1 MNFLSPIS
9 LFLFGLAIPIVA
21 LYILR
26 LRRRR
31 EPVSTLMF
39 WEELFRERQT
49 TSLFQRLK
57 HLLSLLLQLLFLTL
71 LVLSIARPQFAF
83 ITKSARQL
91 VLIIDQSASMNA
103 IEEDT
108 DGLTRL
114 EIAKERALRN
124 VDGLR
129 FMDEMTVISSHTRPI
144 IHIPFTN
151 HQKSLREAIRSIQ
164 PTDIS
169 TNLEPAYDLAYAIAQ
184 TKPNPEIVIFSDFQ
198 SISEEL
204 IAKLSG
210 VGNSADQEED
220 GVGNPTDQE
229 KDGVR
234 NPADQEKDGVGNPVD
249 QEENTEKQDTEIKR
263 HLIQIGKASDNVGI
277 TKFRVRKSLVNA
289 FDYQTLLRVVNASE
303 AEKKFNVELY
313 FNENLFD
320 VRPYTLAPGE
330 SKSEIF
336 SNFAFEGG
344 KLKAVLDIQ
353 DPLASDNMAYA
364 TLPKRD
370 LIPVLLVTVENPFL
384 QKALAVDEQI
394 QLTVLTPTEYETDVL
409 PEDANLQAKKDYQVV
424 IFDRYSPPTLGDGN
438 YMFIYPPA
446 TTTAEL
452 KWNIGEALET
462 PIITDWERTHP
473 ILQHVHL
480 ENVQIGTAYQVTPP
494 STAQVLARSFESPV
508 LFIDVN
514 PNRKIV
520 FAAINILESDLPLRI
535 AFPVIIANTIQW
547 FQQRSEIQEYHLHTG
562 EVLKQ
567 EIASIEATSRSRL
580 KTGATDSPESTAKL
594 VKITGPEDK
603 TWELPIEG
611 DALLFEQTQRAG
623 FYELKISEVADS
635 TEEDQP
641 PPDVSDSTE
650 DNSGIVW
657 AVNLADATESHI
669 GADPAVEDLT
679 EESVTQSGAALL
691 RYPPWVYLVF
701 LAVGLSVVEWFLYQ
715 RRRID

>member
-1 MNFLSPIS
+1 MNFLSPTS
-9 LFLFGLAIPIVA
+9 LFLFGLALPIIA

-57 HLLSLLLQLLFLTL
+57 HLLSLLLQLLFLML
-71 LVLSIARPQFAF
+71 LVLAVARPQFAF

-91 VLIIDQSASMNA
+91 VLIIDQSASMNTV
-103 IEEDT
+103 EEDT
-108 DGLTRL
+108 DGRTRL
-114 EIAKERALRN
+114 EVAKEHALRT

-151 HQKSLREAIRSIQ
+151 HQKSLRAAINAIL

-169 TNLEPAYDLAYAIAQ
+169 TNLEPAYDLAHAIAQ
-184 TKPNPEIVIFSDFQ
+184 TKPNPEIVILSDFQ
-198 SISEEL
+198 SVSEEL
-204 IAKLSG
+204 LAKLKS
-210 VGNSADQEED
+210 E
-220 GVGNPTDQE
+220 T
-229 KDGVR
+229 
-234 NPADQEKDGVGNPVD
+234 
-249 QEENTEKQDTEIKR
+249 EENADTEKPDPEIKR
-263 HLIQIGKASDNVGI
+263 HLIRIGKASDNVGI
-277 TKFRVRKSLVNA
+277 TQFRVRKSLVNA

-303 AEKKFNVELY
+303 EEKKFNVELY

-320 VRPYTLAPGE
+320 VRPYTLTPGE

-353 DPLASDNMAYA
+353 DALATDNTAYA

-370 LIPVLLVTVENPFL
+370 LISVLLVTSGNPFL

-394 QLTVLTPTEYETDVL
+394 KLTVLTPTEYETDFIRRGEVSS
-409 PEDANLQAKKDYQVV
+409 PEGKKDYQVV
-424 IFDRYSPPTLGDGN
+424 IFDRYSPSTLGDGN

-446 TTTAEL
+446 VDASEMPTPEL
-452 KWNIGEALET
+452 KWNIGAALET

-508 LFIDVN
+508 LFIDVT

-547 FQQRSEIQEYHLHTG
+547 FQQRSEILEYHLHTG

-567 EIASIEATSRSRL
+567 RIDSI
-580 KTGATDSPESTAKL
+580 GATPQPELKVETDSQQL

-603 TWELPIEG
+603 TWEIPIER
-611 DALLFEQTQRAG
+611 DELLFDQTQRAG
-623 FYELKISEVADS
+623 FYELKILEAADATAKETLSDTSSS
-635 TEEDQP
+635 TEE
-641 PPDVSDSTE
+641 SG
-650 DNSGIVW
+650 GIVW
-657 AVNLADATESHI
+657 SINLADATESNI
-669 GADPAVEDLT
+669 GADPAVEDLLD
-679 EESVTQSGAALL
+679 ESVTPKGATFL

>member
-103 IEEDT
+103 IEADT
-108 DGLTRL
+108 DGRTRL
-114 EIAKERALRN
+114 EIAKESALRT

-129 FMDEMTVISSHTRPI
+129 FMDEMTVISSHTRPV
-144 IHIPFTN
+144 IHMPFTN
-151 HQKSLREAIRSIQ
+151 HQKSLREAIHTIQ

-169 TNLEPAYDLAYAIAQ
+169 TNLEPAYDLADTIAQ

-198 SISEEL
+198 SVSEGL
-204 IAKLSG
+204 LAKFKSETEQKEG
-210 VGNSADQEED
+210 
-220 GVGNPTDQE
+220 
-229 KDGVR
+229 
-234 NPADQEKDGVGNPVD
+234 
-249 QEENTEKQDTEIKR
+249 TEKPDPEIKR
-263 HLIQIGKASDNVGI
+263 HLIRIGKANDNVGI

-303 AEKKFNVELY
+303 EEKKFNVELY
-313 FNENLFD
+313 FDENLFD

-353 DPLASDNMAYA
+353 DPLASDNIAYA

-370 LIPVLLVTVENPFL
+370 LIPVLLVTAENPFL

-409 PEDANLQAKKDYQVV
+409 PESTNSQGNKNYQVV
-424 IFDRYSPPTLGDGN
+424 IFDRYSPPSLGDGN

-446 TTTAEL
+446 VDSSEAPNPEL
-452 KWNIGEALET
+452 KWNIGAALET

-514 PNRKIV
+514 PNRKVV

-547 FQQRSEIQEYHLHTG
+547 FQQRSEILEYHLHTG

-567 EIASIEATSRSRL
+567 QIESIKAISQPEL
-580 KTGATDSPESTAKL
+580 KTETDSPESTPKV
-594 VKITGPEDK
+594 VKITGPEDQ
-603 TWELPIEG
+603 TWELPVEG

-623 FYELKISEVADS
+623 FYELKIAAAADS
-635 TEEDQP
+635 TSEEAQP
-641 PPDVSDSTE
+641 PPETSDATE
-650 DNSGIVW
+650 DNSGTVW

-669 GADPAVEDLT
+669 GADPAVEELT
-679 EESVTQSGAALL
+679 KESVAQSSAVLL

>member
-108 DGLTRL
+108 DGRTRL
-114 EIAKERALRN
+114 AVAKESALRTI
-124 VDGLR
+124 DGLR

-151 HQKSLREAIRSIQ
+151 HQKSLREAIHTIQ

-169 TNLEPAYDLAYAIAQ
+169 TNLEPAYDLADTIAQ

-204 IAKLSG
+204 LAKLKSKPKQG
-210 VGNSADQEED
+210 
-220 GVGNPTDQE
+220 TDAE
-229 KDGVR
+229 KSDNEV
-234 NPADQEKDGVGNPVD
+234 
-249 QEENTEKQDTEIKR
+249 KR
-263 HLIQIGKASDNVGI
+263 HLIRIGKANDNVGI
-277 TKFRVRKSLVNA
+277 TRFRVRKSLVNA

-303 AEKKFNVELY
+303 EEKQFNVELY

-320 VRPYTLAPGE
+320 VRPYTLSPGE

-344 KLKAVLDIQ
+344 KLKAVLDVQ
-353 DPLASDNMAYA
+353 DALASDNIAYA

-370 LIPVLLVTVENPFL
+370 LIPVLLVTAENPFL

-409 PEDANLQAKKDYQVV
+409 PESANSQGKQDYQVV
-424 IFDRYSPPTLGDGN
+424 IFDRYSPPSLGDGN
-438 YMFIYPPA
+438 YMFISPPA
-446 TTTAEL
+446 VDSSETPIPEL
-452 KWNIGEALET
+452 KWNIGAALET

-514 PNRKIV
+514 PNRKVV

-547 FQQRSEIQEYHLHTG
+547 FQQRSEILEYHLHTG

-567 EIASIEATSRSRL
+567 QIESIKAISQPEL
-580 KTGATDSPESTAKL
+580 KTETDSPESIPKV
-594 VKITGPEDK
+594 VKITGPEDQ
-603 TWELPIEG
+603 TWELPVEG

-623 FYELKISEVADS
+623 FYELKIAAAADS
-635 TEEDQP
+635 TSEGAQP
-641 PPDVSDSTE
+641 PPETSDATE
-650 DNSGIVW
+650 DNSGTVW

-679 EESVTQSGAALL
+679 EESVAQSGAALL
-691 RYPPWVYLVF
+691 RYPPWVYLIF

>member
-1 MNFLSPIS
+1 MNFLSPTS

-57 HLLSLLLQLLFLTL
+57 HLLSLLLQLLFLML

-103 IEEDT
+103 IEADT

-114 EIAKERALRN
+114 EIAKESALRT

-151 HQKSLREAIRSIQ
+151 HQKSLRDAIHAIQ
-164 PTDIS
+164 LTDIS
-169 TNLEPAYDLAYAIAQ
+169 TNLEPAFDLAYAIAQ
-184 TKPNPEIVIFSDFQ
+184 TKPNPEIVIYSDFQ
-198 SISEEL
+198 SVSEEL
-204 IAKLSG
+204 LAKL
-210 VGNSADQEED
+210 NSKTEQEED
-220 GVGNPTDQE
+220 TEKPDQE
-229 KDGVR
+229 
-234 NPADQEKDGVGNPVD
+234 
-249 QEENTEKQDTEIKR
+249 IKH
-263 HLIQIGKASDNVGI
+263 HLIQIGKTNDNVGI
-277 TKFRVRKSLVNA
+277 TRFRVRKSLVNA

-303 AEKKFNVELY
+303 EEKKFNVELY

-344 KLKAVLDIQ
+344 KLKAVLDVQ
-353 DPLASDNMAYA
+353 DALPTDNTAYA

-409 PEDANLQAKKDYQVV
+409 PESANSQVKKNYQVV

-446 TTTAEL
+446 VDSPETPNPEL
-452 KWNIGEALET
+452 KWNIGAALET

-480 ENVQIGTAYQVTPP
+480 ENVQISTAYQVTPP

-508 LFIDVN
+508 LFIDVT

-562 EVLKQ
+562 EILKQ
-567 EIASIEATSRSRL
+567 RVASIDATYQSNL
-580 KTGATDSPESTAKL
+580 KTETDSPQDTPKL
-594 VKITGPEDK
+594 AKITGPEDK
-603 TWELPIEG
+603 TWELPIEA
-611 DALLFEQTQRAG
+611 DALLFDQTQRAG
-623 FYELKISEVADS
+623 FYELKISEAADS
-635 TEEDQP
+635 IQEEEQP
-641 PPDVSDSTE
+641 PPEASDSTE
-650 DNSGIVW
+650 DSSGIVW

-679 EESVTQSGAALL
+679 KESVAQSSAALL

>member
-1 MNFLSPIS
+1 MNFLSPTS
-9 LFLFGLAIPIVA
+9 LFLFGLAIPIIA

-57 HLLSLLLQLLFLTL
+57 HLLSLLLQLLFLAL
-71 LVLSIARPQFAF
+71 LVFAIARPQFAF

-103 IEEDT
+103 IEEET
-108 DGLTRL
+108 EGLTRL
-114 EIAKERALRN
+114 ASAKESALRT

-129 FMDEMTVISSHTRPI
+129 FMDEMTVISSHTRPV

-151 HQKSLREAIRSIQ
+151 HQKSLREAIDAIQ
-164 PTDIS
+164 ATDIS

-184 TKPNPEIVIFSDFQ
+184 TKPNPEIIIFSDFQ
-198 SISEEL
+198 SISEGL
-204 IAKLSG
+204 LAKL
-210 VGNSADQEED
+210 NSKTEQDENA
-220 GVGNPTDQE
+220 E
-229 KDGVR
+229 KSD
-234 NPADQEKDGVGNPVD
+234 P
-249 QEENTEKQDTEIKR
+249 EIKR
-263 HLIQIGKASDNVGI
+263 RLIRMGAANDNVGI
-277 TKFRVRKSLVNA
+277 TQFRVRKSLVNA

-303 AEKKFNVELY
+303 TEKKFNVELY

-320 VRPYTLAPGE
+320 VRPYDLAPGE

-344 KLKAVLDIQ
+344 KLKAVLDVQ
-353 DPLASDNMAYA
+353 DALPTDNTAYA

-370 LIPVLLVTVENPFL
+370 LIPVLLVTAENPFL

-394 QLTVLTPTEYETDVL
+394 KLTVLTPTEYETDVL
-409 PEDANLQAKKDYQVV
+409 PESANSQGKQPYQVV
-424 IFDRYSPPTLGDGN
+424 IFDRYSPSTLGDGN

-446 TTTAEL
+446 ASSETANPEL
-452 KWNIGEALET
+452 KFHIGGALET

-480 ENVQIGTAYQVTPP
+480 ENVQIGAAYQVTPP

-508 LFIDVN
+508 LFIDVT

-547 FQQRSEIQEYHLHTG
+547 FQQRSEIQEHHLRTG

-567 EIASIEATSRSRL
+567 RVESIDATIQPEL
-580 KTGATDSPESTAKL
+580 KPETDSPPDTPKL
-594 VKITGPEDK
+594 AKITGPGDK
-603 TWELPIEG
+603 TWEIPIER
-611 DALLFEQTQRAG
+611 DELLFDQTQRVG
-623 FYELKISEVADS
+623 FYELKISEALGS
-635 TEEDQP
+635 TTEED
-641 PPDVSDSTE
+641 VSPTASDPTE
-650 DNSGIVW
+650 ENSGTVW
-657 AVNLADATESHI
+657 SVNLADEVESHI
-669 GADPAVEDLT
+669 GTDPAVEDLL
-679 EESVTQSGAALL
+679 EASVTPGGAALL

>member
-1 MNFLSPIS
+1 MNFLSPTS
-9 LFLFGLAIPIVA
+9 LLLFGLAIPIVA

-103 IEEDT
+103 IEADT
-108 DGLTRL
+108 DGRTRL
-114 EIAKERALRN
+114 EVAKESALRS

-151 HQKSLREAIRSIQ
+151 HQKSLREAIHKIQ
-164 PTDIS
+164 STDIS

-198 SISEEL
+198 SVSEEL
-204 IAKLSG
+204 LAKLKS
-210 VGNSADQEED
+210 EPE
-220 GVGNPTDQE
+220 
-229 KDGVR
+229 
-234 NPADQEKDGVGNPVD
+234 
-249 QEENTEKQDTEIKR
+249 QDTDTEAPDQAVKR
-263 HLIQIGKASDNVGI
+263 HLIQIGKANDNVGI

-303 AEKKFNVELY
+303 EEKKFNVELY
-313 FNENLFD
+313 FDENLFD

-353 DPLASDNMAYA
+353 DPLVSDNIAYA

-370 LIPVLLVTVENPFL
+370 LIPVLLVTAENPFL

-409 PEDANLQAKKDYQVV
+409 PESANSQGKKDYQVV
-424 IFDRYSPPTLGDGN
+424 IFDRYSPPSLGDGN

-446 TTTAEL
+446 VDASETPNREL
-452 KWNIGEALET
+452 KWNIGAALET

-508 LFIDVN
+508 LFIDVK

-547 FQQRSEIQEYHLHTG
+547 FQQRSEILEYHLHTG

-567 EIASIEATSRSRL
+567 QIESIDGISQPEL
-580 KTGATDSPESTAKL
+580 KTETDSPESMPKL
-594 VKITGPEDK
+594 VKITGPEDQ
-603 TWELPIEG
+603 TWELPVEG

-623 FYELKISEVADS
+623 FYELKVSEAADS
-635 TEEDQP
+635 TPEGEQP
-641 PPDVSDSTE
+641 PPEASDSTE
-650 DNSGIVW
+650 DNSGTVW

-679 EESVTQSGAALL
+679 KESVAQSSAALL

>member
-1 MNFLSPIS
+1 MNFLSPTS
-9 LFLFGLAIPIVA
+9 LLLFGLAIPIVA

-39 WEELFRERQT
+39 WEEIFRERQT

-103 IEEDT
+103 VEAET

-114 EIAKERALRN
+114 EIAKESALRT

-169 TNLEPAYDLAYAIAQ
+169 TNLEPAYDLAEAIAQ
-184 TKPNPEIVIFSDFQ
+184 TKSNPEIVIFSDFQ
-198 SISEEL
+198 SISEAL
-204 IAKLSG
+204 LAKLKSKKE
-210 VGNSADQEED
+210 QEPD
-220 GVGNPTDQE
+220 TT
-229 KDGVR
+229 
-234 NPADQEKDGVGNPVD
+234 
-249 QEENTEKQDTEIKR
+249 EEPDPEIKR
-263 HLIQIGKASDNVGI
+263 HLIQIGKANDNVGI

-303 AEKKFNVELY
+303 EEKKFNVELY

-353 DPLASDNMAYA
+353 DTLVSDNIAYA

-370 LIPVLLVTVENPFL
+370 LIPVLLVTEENPFL

-394 QLTVLTPTEYETDVL
+394 QLTVLTPTEYETNVRNEN
-409 PEDANLQAKKDYQVV
+409 PNSQTEQAYQVV

-446 TTTAEL
+446 TAGREALAPT
-452 KWNIGEALET
+452 WDIGDALET

-494 STAQVLARSFESPV
+494 ATAQVLARSFESPV
-508 LFIDVN
+508 LFIDVK

-567 EIASIEATSRSRL
+567 EIASIAAAAEPGRKA
-580 KTGATDSPESTAKL
+580 ATDSPESPQKL
-594 VKITGPEDK
+594 VKITGPEDE
-603 TWELPIEG
+603 TWELPVEG

-623 FYELKISEVADS
+623 FYELKISEAADATS
-635 TEEDQP
+635 E
-641 PPDVSDSTE
+641 PDAADPTE
-650 DNSGIVW
+650 DNGGTVW
-657 AVNLADATESHI
+657 AVNLADAAESHI
-669 GADPAVEDLT
+669 GADPAVEALT
-679 EESVTQSGAALL
+679 EESVAQRSAALG

>member
-1 MNFLSPIS
+1 MNFLSPTS

-39 WEELFRERQT
+39 WEEIFRERQT

-57 HLLSLLLQLLFLTL
+57 HLLSLLLQLLFLML
-71 LVLSIARPQFAF
+71 LVLAVARPQFAF

-91 VLIIDQSASMNA
+91 VLIIDQSASMNTV
-103 IEEDT
+103 EEDT
-108 DGLTRL
+108 DGRTRL
-114 EIAKERALRN
+114 EVAKEHALRT

-151 HQKSLREAIRSIQ
+151 HQKSLRAAINAIL
-164 PTDIS
+164 PTDIT
-169 TNLEPAYDLAYAIAQ
+169 TNLEPAYDLAHAIAQ
-184 TKPNPEIVIFSDFQ
+184 TKPNPEIVILSDFH
-198 SISEEL
+198 SVSEEL
-204 IAKLSG
+204 LAKLKSK
-210 VGNSADQEED
+210 
-220 GVGNPTDQE
+220 T
-229 KDGVR
+229 K
-234 NPADQEKDGVGNPVD
+234 
-249 QEENTEKQDTEIKR
+249 ENTDTEKPDPEIKR
-263 HLIQIGKASDNVGI
+263 HLIRIGKASDNVGI
-277 TKFRVRKSLVNA
+277 TQFRVRKSLVNA
-289 FDYQTLLRVVNASE
+289 FDYQTLLRVVNASKE
-303 AEKKFNVELY
+303 EKKFNVELY

-353 DPLASDNMAYA
+353 DALATDNTAYA

-370 LIPVLLVTVENPFL
+370 LISALLVTSGNPFL

-394 QLTVLTPTEYETDVL
+394 KLTVLTPTEYETDVL
-409 PEDANLQAKKDYQVV
+409 PDSANSQAKKEYQVV
-424 IFDRYSPPTLGDGN
+424 IFDRYSPSTLGDGN

-446 TTTAEL
+446 VDASETPTPEL
-452 KWNIGEALET
+452 KWNIGAALET

-508 LFIDVN
+508 LFIDVT

-547 FQQRSEIQEYHLHTG
+547 FQQRSEILEYHLHTG

-567 EIASIEATSRSRL
+567 RIDSI
-580 KTGATDSPESTAKL
+580 GATPQPELKAEPNSQQL

-603 TWELPIEG
+603 TWEIPIER
-611 DALLFEQTQRAG
+611 DELLFDQTQRAG
-623 FYELKISEVADS
+623 FYELKILEAADTTAEEALSDTSSS
-635 TEEDQP
+635 TEE
-641 PPDVSDSTE
+641 SG
-650 DNSGIVW
+650 GIVW
-657 AVNLADATESHI
+657 SINLADATESNI
-669 GADPAVEDLT
+669 GTDPAVEDLLN
-679 EESVTQSGAALL
+679 ESVTPSGTALL

-701 LAVGLSVVEWFLYQ
+701 FAVGLSVVEWFLYQ

>member
-1 MNFLSPIS
+1 MNFLSPTS
-9 LFLFGLAIPIVA
+9 LFLFGLALPIIA

-57 HLLSLLLQLLFLTL
+57 HLLSLLLQLLFLML
-71 LVLSIARPQFAF
+71 LVLAVARPQFAF

-103 IEEDT
+103 VEEDA
-108 DGLTRL
+108 DGRTRL
-114 EIAKERALRN
+114 EVAKEHALRT

-151 HQKSLREAIRSIQ
+151 HQKSLRAAINAIL

-169 TNLEPAYDLAYAIAQ
+169 TNLEPAYDLAHAIAQ
-184 TKPNPEIVIFSDFQ
+184 TKPNPEIVILSDFQ

-204 IAKLSG
+204 LTKLKS
-210 VGNSADQEED
+210 E
-220 GVGNPTDQE
+220 T
-229 KDGVR
+229 
-234 NPADQEKDGVGNPVD
+234 
-249 QEENTEKQDTEIKR
+249 EENTDTEKPDPEIKR
-263 HLIQIGKASDNVGI
+263 HLIRIGEASDNVGI
-277 TKFRVRKSLVNA
+277 TQFRVRKSLVNA
-289 FDYQTLLRVVNASE
+289 FDYQTLLRVINASE

-313 FNENLFD
+313 FNDNLFD

-353 DPLASDNMAYA
+353 DALATDNTAYA

-370 LIPVLLVTVENPFL
+370 LIAVLLVTSGNPFL

-394 QLTVLTPTEYETDVL
+394 KLTVLTPMEYETDIL
-409 PEDANLQAKKDYQVV
+409 PESATSQQKSDYQVV
-424 IFDRYSPPTLGDGN
+424 IFDGYSPSTLGDGN

-446 TTTAEL
+446 VDSSETPNGRGSKPL
-452 KWNIGEALET
+452 LQWNIGAPLET

-508 LFIDVN
+508 LFIDVT

-547 FQQRSEIQEYHLHTG
+547 FQQRSEILEYHLHTG

-567 EIASIEATSRSRL
+567 RIDSIDATYQPEL
-580 KTGATDSPESTAKL
+580 KPETDSQYL

-603 TWELPIEG
+603 TWEMPIER
-611 DALLFEQTQRAG
+611 DELLFDQTQRAG
-623 FYELKISEVADS
+623 FYELEISEAADAT
-635 TEEDQP
+635 TEEAL
-641 PPDVSDSTE
+641 SDTSSATE
-650 DNSGIVW
+650 ESSGIVW
-657 AVNLADATESHI
+657 SINLADATESHI
-669 GADPAVEDLT
+669 GADPAIEDLT
-679 EESVTQSGAALL
+679 EASVAQNGAALL

>member
-1 MNFLSPIS
+1 MNFLSPAS

-57 HLLSLLLQLLFLTL
+57 HLLSLLLQLLFLML

-114 EIAKERALRN
+114 EIAKESALRT

-151 HQKSLREAIRSIQ
+151 HQKSLRDAIHAIQ

-169 TNLEPAYDLAYAIAQ
+169 TNLEPAFDLAYAIAQ
-184 TKPNPEIVIFSDFQ
+184 TKPNPEIVIYSDFQ
-198 SISEEL
+198 SVSEEL
-204 IAKLSG
+204 LAKL
-210 VGNSADQEED
+210 NSKTEQEED
-220 GVGNPTDQE
+220 TEKPDQE
-229 KDGVR
+229 
-234 NPADQEKDGVGNPVD
+234 
-249 QEENTEKQDTEIKR
+249 IKH
-263 HLIQIGKASDNVGI
+263 HLIQIGKANDNVGI
-277 TKFRVRKSLVNA
+277 TQFRVRKSLVNA

-303 AEKKFNVELY
+303 EEKKFNVELY

-353 DPLASDNMAYA
+353 DPLVSDNIAYA

-370 LIPVLLVTVENPFL
+370 LIPVLLVTAENLFL
-384 QKALAVDEQI
+384 QKVLAVDEQI
-394 QLTVLTPTEYETDVL
+394 KLTVLTPTEYEANVL
-409 PEDANLQAKKDYQVV
+409 TENANSQKEEDYQIV
-424 IFDRYSPPTLGDGN
+424 IFDRYSPPSLGDGN

-446 TTTAEL
+446 AVSSETPNPEL
-452 KWNIGEALET
+452 KWNIGAALET

-508 LFIDVN
+508 LFIDVT

-547 FQQRSEIQEYHLHTG
+547 FQQRSGIQEYHLHTG
-562 EVLKQ
+562 EILKQ
-567 EIASIEATSRSRL
+567 QIESIDTTSEPRL
-580 KTGATDSPESTAKL
+580 KTETDSPESTSKL

-603 TWELPIEG
+603 TWELPVEG
-611 DALLFEQTQRAG
+611 DALLFDQTQRAG
-623 FYELKISEVADS
+623 FYELKISEAADS
-635 TEEDQP
+635 TPEEEQP
-641 PPDVSDSTE
+641 PPEASDSTE
-650 DNSGIVW
+650 DSSGIVW

-679 EESVTQSGAALL
+679 EESVAQSGAALL

>member
-1 MNFLSPIS
+1 MNFLSPAS

-57 HLLSLLLQLLFLTL
+57 HLLSLLLQLLFLML

-114 EIAKERALRN
+114 EIAKESALRT

-151 HQKSLREAIRSIQ
+151 HQKSLRDAIHAIQ

-169 TNLEPAYDLAYAIAQ
+169 TNLEPAFDLAYAIAQ
-184 TKPNPEIVIFSDFQ
+184 TKPNPEIVIYSDFQ
-198 SISEEL
+198 SVSEEL
-204 IAKLSG
+204 LAKL
-210 VGNSADQEED
+210 NNKAEPEEDTEKPDQE
-220 GVGNPTDQE
+220 
-229 KDGVR
+229 
-234 NPADQEKDGVGNPVD
+234 
-249 QEENTEKQDTEIKR
+249 IKH
-263 HLIQIGKASDNVGI
+263 HLIQIGKANDNVGI
-277 TKFRVRKSLVNA
+277 TQFRVRKSLVNA

-303 AEKKFNVELY
+303 EEKKFNVELY

-353 DPLASDNMAYA
+353 DPLVSDNIAYA

-370 LIPVLLVTVENPFL
+370 LIPVLLVTAENLFL
-384 QKALAVDEQI
+384 QKVLAVDEQI
-394 QLTVLTPTEYETDVL
+394 KLTVLTPTEYEANVL
-409 PEDANLQAKKDYQVV
+409 TENANSQKEEDYQIV
-424 IFDRYSPPTLGDGN
+424 IFDRYSPPSLGDGN

-446 TTTAEL
+446 AVSSETPNPEL
-452 KWNIGEALET
+452 KWNIGAALET

-508 LFIDVN
+508 LFIDVT

-547 FQQRSEIQEYHLHTG
+547 FQQRSGIQEYHLHTG
-562 EVLKQ
+562 EILKQ
-567 EIASIEATSRSRL
+567 QIESIDTTSEPRL
-580 KTGATDSPESTAKL
+580 KTETDSPESTSKL

-603 TWELPIEG
+603 TWELPVEG
-611 DALLFEQTQRAG
+611 DALLFDQTQRAG
-623 FYELKISEVADS
+623 FYELKISEAADS
-635 TEEDQP
+635 TPEEEQP
-641 PPDVSDSTE
+641 PPEASDSTE
-650 DNSGIVW
+650 DSSGIVW

-679 EESVTQSGAALL
+679 EESVAQSGAALL